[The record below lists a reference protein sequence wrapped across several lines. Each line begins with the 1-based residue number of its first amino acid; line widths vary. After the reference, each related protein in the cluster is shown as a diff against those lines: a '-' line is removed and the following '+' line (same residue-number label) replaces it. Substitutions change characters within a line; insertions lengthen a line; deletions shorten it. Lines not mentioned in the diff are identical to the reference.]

1 MIFMLSKIS
10 QKLDR
15 LFTGR
20 EKVEPWGVQSPWD
33 MIIDSSY
40 AETNHTS
47 MMFKLAQVLKSRTFW
62 TLVVMFIING
72 ITGIREHI
80 NPGWLTTIDAILGI
94 VATYLHVNPS
104 QNYHE

>member
-1 MIFMLSKIS
+1 VKFL
-10 QKLDR
+10 QQLDR

-40 AETNHTS
+40 EEMNRKS
-47 MMFKLAQVLKSRTFW
+47 MMLKIAQALKSRTFW
-62 TLVVMFIING
+62 TLVALFIING
-72 ITGIREHI
+72 ITGIRENI
-80 NPGWLTTIDAILGI
+80 NPSALTLIDTVLTV